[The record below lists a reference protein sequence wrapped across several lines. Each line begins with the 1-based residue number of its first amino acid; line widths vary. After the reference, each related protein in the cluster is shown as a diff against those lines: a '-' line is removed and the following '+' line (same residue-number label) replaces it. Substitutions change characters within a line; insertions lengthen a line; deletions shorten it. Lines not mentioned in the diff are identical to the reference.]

1 MSGVYVCV
9 GESERER
16 EYVCTYII
24 QIDTLANKHPAAERS
39 MRERENFRLD
49 LNSLFFSQASAKE
62 GAKDLH
68 IVHRNLHVALLLT
81 RTRKS

>member
-1 MSGVYVCV
+1 MEFVD
-9 GESERER
+9 R
-16 EYVCTYII
+16 I
-24 QIDTLANKHPAAERS
+24 L
-39 MRERENFRLD
+39 RERENFRLD